1 MADTGTQT
9 ARGEAIMTPN
19 DGGRLGNDGGA
30 RTILFGAKTGTYKM
44 IRRQM
49 FGVQRSGSEESR
61 GLIQFPDI
69 GRGSNAE
76 RVVGVICS
84 RDGAMIKARS
94 KNDADSIIAGLD
106 ALLNSSGMIT
116 EAV

>member
-9 ARGEAIMTPN
+9 ARGEAIMTP
-19 DGGRLGNDGGA
+19 DGGGRLENDGGA
-30 RTILFGAKTGTYKM
+30 RTILFSADSGTYKM
-44 IRRQM
+44 IRLQM
-49 FGVQRSGSEESR
+49 FGVRRSGLAESR

-69 GRGSNAE
+69 GRGSNTE

-84 RDGAMIKARS
+84 MDGAMIKARS
-94 KNDADSIIAGLD
+94 KNDADNIIAGLD
-106 ALLNSSGMIT
+106 ALLNSSGIIT